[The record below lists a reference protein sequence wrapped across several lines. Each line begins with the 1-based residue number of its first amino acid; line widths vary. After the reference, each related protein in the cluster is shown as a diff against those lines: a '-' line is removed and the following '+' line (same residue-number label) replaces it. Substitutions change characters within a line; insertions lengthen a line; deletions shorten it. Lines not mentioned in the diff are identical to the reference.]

1 MPESATTRILF
12 LCTGNS
18 CRSQMA
24 EGWAR
29 ILGGEAVR
37 IESAGI
43 EAHGKNP
50 RAIAVMAESGVD
62 ISGQESTRVTDEM
75 LQRADIVVTV
85 CGHADE
91 HCPFVPTRVKK
102 IHWPLTDPAKATG
115 SEAEIMAQFRTTRD
129 EVRRLVTK
137 LYGEL
142 GILVHELPAEPVAPL
157 APGAAEF
164 HMSLRVADLAASTEF
179 YAALLGV
186 QAKDRTVRY
195 STFVVPHL
203 KLNLVLLINDKG
215 HPLDTYSL
223 YHLGIGV
230 PDKAAVIAAYYRAL
244 QLGTTIETPPRTTW
258 RGTPLHELWL
268 RDPTGYLVEVY
279 ARLSDAEKT
288 SMPAD
293 QEPTFLVPGTGP
305 SPSRDAA
312 TEMTVR

>member
-1 MPESATTRILF
+1 
-12 LCTGNS
+12 
-18 CRSQMA
+18 MA
-24 EGWAR
+24 EGWGKA
-29 ILGGEAVR
+29 LGGDAVH

-50 RAIAVMAESGVD
+50 RAIAVMAEAGID

-91 HCPFVPTRVKK
+91 HCPIVPGRVKK
-102 IHWPLTDPAKATG
+102 IHWPLSDPAKATG

-142 GILVHELPAEPVAPL
+142 AIPVHELPAEPVEPL

-164 HMSLRVADLAASTEF
+164 HVSLRVTDLAVSTQF
-179 YAALLGV
+179 YTALLGA
-186 QAKDRTVRY
+186 QPQDRTVRY

-203 KLNLVLLINDKG
+203 KLNLVLLVNDKG
-215 HPLDTYSL
+215 HTLDTYSL

-230 PDKAAVIAAYYRAL
+230 PDKAAVMAAYYRAL
-244 QLGTTIETPPRTTW
+244 QLGTPIEKPPRTTW

-268 RDPTGYLVEVY
+268 RDPSGYSVEIY
-279 ARLSDAEKT
+279 ARLTDAERT
-288 SMPAD
+288 SMPAN
-293 QEPTFLVPGTGP
+293 QEPTFLVSGTGP
-305 SPSRDAA
+305 SPSRGAA
-312 TEMTVR
+312 METKAP